1 MPFEGQPQLKS
12 REEVPVFETDAEVS
26 YLGVTLEK
34 AENRENA
41 PKRENYTDYINDE
54 FSLELQKKMA
64 VSFLQGDP
72 LLIEGGTSIG
82 KTTTVKKMCAELGW
96 EVHYANLNGATD
108 VEDLMGRYI
117 PNPNRVKIGDPEYIF
132 ADGKVTSGLRV
143 EEGKT
148 KVIILDEFNSSAPN
162 ILIRLH
168 EVLDALERGGEV
180 VLSEDASE
188 QVKTSREKTKI
199 IALMNPPGKGYQQR
213 EVMDPAQL
221 RRWVYQKEVTDLS
234 DETLRH
240 ATESLFSLAPKVDDV
255 EKEKYLL
262 SGEST
267 LSLEQLPEIQGL
279 REVTAKYLEFHTA
292 AKELVANRSVAA
304 DQPQPFTY
312 DDRMEPRRVR
322 DFILHFYRGDIN
334 ETIQDALRYYYV
346 GKILDPDDKEKL
358 EELIKH
364 VEYTPPVTASKRKGL
379 GVDPDVVQPPT
390 PETML
395 PRIFT
400 GIDGALI
407 EIDGRVEMAGIR
419 VGQKLKPIHS
429 DLIGQIKNAKELE
442 VVGFIP
448 DNRILIQIDGGR
460 VVKHSSHD
468 KIEDWFELIDDKKEK
483 ISLAEAEKIMGE
495 QFLGP
500 KLIKETFGIEV
511 KIILPIPFSKKEL
524 QEAKNRGEELILYV
538 GHMSMKDMYEKY
550 KMKSTDG
557 GKLLYDNDWYKDE
570 DFYKFDNTVPVWKLV
585 SREVIPGTTSK
596 NYLEQ
601 TQILID
607 HLKNEVF
614 KSIVPRDYP
623 TELRVAMVEFNNEK
637 DNIAELL
644 KSNWKKAAEELEKLK
659 ITSLTRET
667 PAEVLYRL
675 ILSEKKTGKKS
686 LPSTYTWT
694 SKRSSYGKFVVV
706 GYFDSDG
713 VYVIHDAPG
722 RTSSDLG
729 ACLSR
734 RG

>member
-12 REEVPVFETDAEVS
+12 REEVPVFETEAEVS

-41 PKRENYTDYINDE
+41 PKRENYADYINDE

-64 VSFLQGDP
+64 ISFLQGDP

-108 VEDLMGRYI
+108 VEDLMGRYV

-143 EEGKT
+143 EDGKT

-234 DETLRH
+234 SETLRH

-262 SGEST
+262 SGET
-267 LSLEQLPEIQGL
+267 ALSLEQLPEIQGL

-292 AKELVANRSVAA
+292 SKALVANRSVAA

-334 ETIQDALRYYYV
+334 ETMQAALRYYYV
-346 GKILDPDDKEKL
+346 GKILDFDDKEKL

-379 GVDPDVVQPPT
+379 DADPDVITEQPEIPED
-390 PETML
+390 PET
-395 PRIFT
+395 
-400 GIDGALI
+400 
-407 EIDGRVEMAGIR
+407 
-419 VGQKLKPIHS
+419 
-429 DLIGQIKNAKELE
+429 
-442 VVGFIP
+442 
-448 DNRILIQIDGGR
+448 
-460 VVKHSSHD
+460 
-468 KIEDWFELIDDKKEK
+468 KEK
-483 ISLAEAEKIMGE
+483 ISLGEAEKIMGE

-500 KLIKETFGIEV
+500 KLIKEVFNVSIEKV
-511 KIILPIPFSKKEL
+511 PAIPFSKKEI
-524 QEAKNRGEELILYV
+524 EAAQVRGEELIL
-538 GHMSMKDMYEKY
+538 HAPMSMQSIYKTRNEKAADG
-550 KMKSTDG
+550 KKLLCSTD
-557 GKLLYDNDWYKDE
+557 WYEDD
-570 DFYKFDNTVPVWKLV
+570 DFYKVAGPSSKMEWKLT
-585 SREVIPGTTSK
+585 SKEVIPGTIGE
-596 NYLEQ
+596 NYIEQ
-601 TQILID
+601 TQVLIN
-607 HLKNEVF
+607 HLKEEVF
-614 KSIVPRDYP
+614 KGIVPRDYP
-623 TELRVAMVEFNNEK
+623 AELRVAILEFNNEK
-637 DNIAELL
+637 YRIVELL
-644 KSNWKKAAEELEKLK
+644 KTDWEKATEELEKLK

-694 SKRSSYGKFVVV
+694 SVRSSNGDFVNV
-706 GYFDSDG
+706 GYFDSGGLG
-713 VYVIHDAPG
+713 VRDDAPG
-722 RTSSDLG
+722 STDSGLG